1 MSVEER
7 CRALGLEIP
16 AAPPPVAAYVPGVR
30 AGQLLFTSGQLPVA
44 GGEVVFR
51 GRIGAELSPADGYE
65 AARLCALNCL
75 GVIRSVAGSLEQVE
89 QVVQITGYVRSA
101 PGFEGQP
108 GVVNGASELVLAV
121 FGEAGRHARAALGVA
136 ELPLGAAVELT
147 MVVKLQDDRR
157 R

>member
-1 MSVEER
+1 MSAEER
-7 CRALGLEIP
+7 CRTLGLTIP
-16 AAPPPVAAYVPGVR
+16 DPPPPVAAYVPGVR
-30 AGQLLFTSGQLPVA
+30 AGQLVFTSGQLPVT

-51 GRIGAELSPADGYE
+51 GRIGADLPPADGYE

-75 GVIRSVAGSLEQVE
+75 GVIRSVAGSLDLVE
-89 QVVQITGYVRSA
+89 QVVQLTGYVRSA

-108 GVVNGASELVLAV
+108 GVVNGASDLLLAV

-147 MVVKLQDDRR
+147 MVVRLRDEL
-157 R
+157 

>member
-7 CRALGLEIP
+7 CRALGLDIP
-16 AAPPPVAAYVPGVR
+16 APPRPVAAYVPGVQ
-30 AGQLLFTSGQLPVA
+30 AGGLVFTSGQLPTA
-44 GGEVVFR
+44 GGEVLFR
-51 GRIGAELSPADGYE
+51 GRVGAELSPEDGYQ

-75 GVIRSVAGSLEQVE
+75 GVIRSLAGNLEQVE

-121 FGEAGRHARAALGVA
+121 FGEAGRHARAALGVS
-136 ELPLGAAVELT
+136 ELPLGAVVELT
-147 MVVKLQDDRR
+147 MIVKLRDDRR
-157 R
+157 